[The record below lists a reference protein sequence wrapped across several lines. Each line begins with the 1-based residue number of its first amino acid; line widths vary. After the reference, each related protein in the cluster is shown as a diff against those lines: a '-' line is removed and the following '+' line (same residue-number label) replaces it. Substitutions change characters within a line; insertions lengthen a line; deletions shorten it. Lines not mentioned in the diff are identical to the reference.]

1 MDRIVV
7 YCATRNLYEQLE
19 TSLKSLLINTTVD
32 KIYLLIE
39 DDHFPVKLP
48 ENCIV
53 MNVSDQ
59 TYFPKDGV
67 NAVKYFTYMALMRA
81 ALAYIFP
88 QYDRVLALDCDT
100 IVVDDISGIW
110 DIDITDYYFSASRE
124 EVNCRDG
131 YIYCNTGVTL
141 YNLKKIREDGI
152 ADKVIHKVN
161 TVSMRCPEQDAMN
174 EFCRWHIHEMSSEF
188 NATRYTPP
196 TKHPRIIHY
205 SGYQN
210 WWSFPEYLEYKN
222 LTMEC
227 GMYRIS

>member
-32 KIYLLIE
+32 KIYLMIE
-39 DDHFPVKLP
+39 DDTFPAKLP
-48 ENCIV
+48 DYVTV
-53 MNVSDQ
+53 MNVSNQ

-100 IVVDDISGIW
+100 IIVDDISGIW
-110 DIDITDYYFSASRE
+110 DIDITNYYFSASRE
-124 EVNCRDG
+124 EVHCRDG

-161 TVSMRCPEQDAMN
+161 TVSMRCPEQDALN
-174 EFCRWHIHEMSSEF
+174 EFCRWHIHEMPSEY

-196 TKHPRIIHY
+196 TKHPRIIH
-205 SGYQN
+205 
-210 WWSFPEYLEYKN
+210 
-222 LTMEC
+222 
-227 GMYRIS
+227 